1 MLTYELIDLTHGVL
15 SWELSRANV
24 ERQISLLMVL
34 LTLLVLPTPASRTKT
49 TTSIFAF
56 FGSFL

>member
-1 MLTYELIDLTHGVL
+1 MIDLTHGVL

-49 TTSIFAF
+49 TASIFAF

>member
-1 MLTYELIDLTHGVL
+1 MLTYEMIDLTHGVL

-49 TTSIFAF
+49 TASIFAF
-56 FGSFL
+56 CGSFL